1 MSREEPPSRRSA
13 LLSFRFLGTAVVGSI
28 VMGLVA
34 AFGPLPAQLAVLGVF
49 ISILGGLFLGYL
61 GQEEQ
66 REQKRAEVIES
77 LSVPLSL
84 ASDRD
89 LFRLYQEISRSLT
102 ALAKRPDPVLR
113 RIALAKIA
121 SVAEQIDGLANGK
134 IVFALTKAWR
144 TVYEELLTSPD
155 IWKYRSLAWVRTPR
169 YWQDEPG
176 KRSMRVNSRRCSAAS
191 SWNAS
196 FFCATSCGRA
206 NSPCQRRISCSGS
219 RSSINHGVWISLG
232 RESDL
237 GREADLLVDM
247 GIYGDRAVG
256 VQELDEQGGRCGSPL
271 TSTRRR
277 SRRPMHAG
285 SDSFFSSDLTKA
297 YWTSRLPKRSL
308 L

>member
-34 AFGPLPAQLAVLGVF
+34 AFGPPAAQLAVLGAF
-49 ISILGGLFLGYL
+49 ISILGGLFLSYL

-66 REQKRAEVIES
+66 REQKRAEAIES

-89 LFRLYQEISRSLT
+89 LFRLYQEISQSLA
-102 ALAKRPDPVLR
+102 ALAKQQDPVLR

-121 SVAEQIDGLANGK
+121 SVAEQIDGLANGR
-134 IVFALTKAWR
+134 IVFALTEAWR
-144 TVYEELLTSPD
+144 TVYEELLGSPD
-155 IWKYRSLAWVRTPR
+155 IWKYRSVAWVRTPR

-176 KRSMRVNSRRCSAAS
+176 KRSMRVNFEAVER
-191 SWNAS
+191 
-196 FFCATSCGRA
+196 GV
-206 NSPCQRRISCSGS
+206 QVERIILL
-219 RSSINHGVWISLG
+219 RDELWPREQLLPRPDILPWIEEQHNHGVWISLG

-256 VQELDEQGGRCGSPL
+256 IQELDEQGRTLRFTLDLDPEAL
-271 TSTRRR
+271 KAADARWQRLLLFVR
-277 SRRPMHAG
+277 S
-285 SDSFFSSDLTKA
+285 F
-297 YWTSRLPKRSL
+297 RSL
-308 L
+308 LDQLPPEG